1 MNARLSSKKRG
12 FMLMEVVLGLMVFS
26 ILAVAYPGAL
36 NPLRRYSLA
45 VEEQMA
51 ITKVVD
57 SALRETLY
65 YPTLE
70 EGEIVADYE
79 RGIEVVT
86 VIEPME
92 ELYNEEGIELT
103 QMFNVVVTARYTLDG
118 VEKEQSAVGWR
129 YLPLYKP

>member
-1 MNARLSSKKRG
+1 MKTQFRSRKRG

-26 ILAVAYPGAL
+26 ILAVGYTTAL
-36 NPLRRYSLA
+36 QALRRNAMAMEDQIA
-45 VEEQMA
+45 V
-51 ITKVVD
+51 TKVID
-57 SALRETLY
+57 SALRETLF

-79 RGIEVVT
+79 REIEVVT

-92 ELYNEEGIELT
+92 LVNEEGLELT
-103 QMFNVVVTARYTLDG
+103 QMFRVVVTAYYTVNG
-118 VEKEQSAVGWR
+118 IEKEQSAEGWR